1 MEVSEP
7 KPGADLHPL
16 WQLAFRPGFL
26 LAAAFAVLAMGRW
39 WYWMESP
46 GSWHTALSPYW
57 WHAHE
62 MVFGFALPVVAGFLL
77 TAVATW
83 TGIAGTRGLTLQA
96 LFGLWLLARLVLWLM
111 PDWWALAWA
120 AEMGFLAIVLW
131 ELTRRVWACRQ
142 WRNMLFPPVLLVL
155 AALDTASYLGLDNPL
170 AATRLHYAMIWMISL
185 LIVIV
190 GGRVTP
196 LFTGNRLG
204 LKIAPVHPWLEHL
217 AIASVFLVAMQSVLL
232 PTDQARPVITGLYLF
247 AGAIHLYRL
256 YCWQGWKT
264 KSEPLLWSMHLSYL
278 CIPLALFGLA
288 WAGTDPIASK
298 NLMHL
303 LAIGSVG
310 GMILAMMARVSLG
323 HTGRPLKVPPYI
335 AATFALVFCAAVVRA
350 LLPLFSVSL
359 TPWSWR
365 VSALCWLLAFAAF
378 LLRYIPVLCSP
389 RPDGKPG

>member
-1 MEVSEP
+1 MEISEP

-46 GSWHTALSPYW
+46 GSWHKSLSPYW

-83 TGIAGTRGLTLQA
+83 TGIAGTRGRALQA
-96 LFGLWLLARLVLWLM
+96 LFGLWLLARLVLWLT

-120 AEMGFLAIVLW
+120 AEIGFLAIVLW
-131 ELTRRVWACRQ
+131 ELTRRVWARRQ
-142 WRNMLFPPVLLVL
+142 WRNMLFPPILLVM
-155 AALDTASYLGLDNPL
+155 AGLDTASYLGLDNPL
-170 AATRLHYAMIWMISL
+170 AATRLHYAMVWMISL

-204 LKIAPVHPWLEHL
+204 LKIAPVNPRLEHL

-232 PTDQARPVITGLYLF
+232 PNEHARPVITGLYLF
-247 AGAIHLYRL
+247 TGAIHLYRL

-264 KSEPLLWSMHLSYL
+264 RSEPLLWSMHLSYL

-303 LAIGSVG
+303 LAIGSIG
-310 GMILAMMARVSLG
+310 GMILAMMTRVSLG
-323 HTGRPLKVPPYI
+323 HTGRPLEVPPHI
-335 AATFALVFCAAVVRA
+335 AMAFALVFCAAVVRA

-359 TPWSWR
+359 TPWAWR
-365 VSALCWLLAFAAF
+365 VSALLWLVAFAAF
-378 LLRYIPVLCSP
+378 LLYYIPVLSSP